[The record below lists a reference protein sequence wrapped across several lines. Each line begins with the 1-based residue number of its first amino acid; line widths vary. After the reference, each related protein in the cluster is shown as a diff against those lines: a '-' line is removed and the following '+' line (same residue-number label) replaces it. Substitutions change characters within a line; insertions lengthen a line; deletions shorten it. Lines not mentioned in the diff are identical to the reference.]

1 MHPHPSTRLASELRA
16 RMHHLGITQQALAS
30 MLGRPQPRV
39 SELLRSLDSGK
50 LAKDRLAL
58 LLEVCD
64 ALHLTLLPVPV
75 DKLERVTK
83 LLGSPPDRPAGAAPL
98 PALFDELFVDLSDG
112 AEQEE
117 DRHHPDEPA

>member
-1 MHPHPSTRLASELRA
+1 MHPHPSTRLAGELRA
-16 RMHHLGITQQALAS
+16 RMHDLGITQQALAS

-64 ALHLTLLPVPV
+64 ALHLTLLPVPA

-83 LLGSPPDRPAGAAPL
+83 LLGSPPDRPVGAAPL
-98 PALFDELFVDLSDG
+98 PALFDELFVDLSDEE
-112 AEQEE
+112 EQED
-117 DRHHPDEPA
+117 DRHRPDEPA

>member
-16 RMHHLGITQQALAS
+16 RMHRLGITQQALAS

-39 SELLRSLDSGK
+39 SELLRSLDSRK

-64 ALHLTLLPVPV
+64 ALHLTLLPVPA
-75 DKLERVTK
+75 DRLERVTR
-83 LLGSPPDRPAGAAPL
+83 LLGSPSDQPPGASPL
-98 PALFDELFVDLSDG
+98 PDLFDELFVNLSDEE
-112 AEQEE
+112 EQEE
-117 DRHHPDEPA
+117 DRLHRDEPA